1 MIWVLTRKLL
11 RDLRVGLVVVCL
23 LLFGFEFL
31 WGKVTQQSV
40 AVTGK
45 LAEQMRFFRE
55 VFFESETGKLVQRL
69 IGGDQIDFGQVQDA
83 LSIGYV
89 HPLIQT
95 ILCIWAIGR
104 ASGAIAGELDRGTL
118 ELLLAQPVAR
128 YQLIAAHFVVDLV
141 TIPLLALS
149 MWAGTCLGVLAFGL
163 GEPSAEIPTFAE
175 VASFA
180 PALANVA
187 LLLFAVTG
195 YTMLL
200 SAAGRWR
207 PRVMG
212 IAVLLTL
219 LQFLINV
226 IAQAW
231 KTIEWTRPLTVFY
244 YYQPQPLILGKAD
257 AAEAVRNAV
266 VLCLIGTL
274 GYVLALWTFCRR
286 DLPAPL

>member
-1 MIWVLTRKLL
+1 MIWVLVRKLL
-11 RDLRVGLVVVCL
+11 RDVRVGLLVVCL
-23 LLFGFEFL
+23 LLGGFEFL

-118 ELLLAQPVAR
+118 ELLLAQPLARHRLIVAH
-128 YQLIAAHFVVDLV
+128 LLVDLI

-149 MWAGTCLGVLAFGL
+149 MWAGTCLGVLTFGL
-163 GEPSAEIPTFAE
+163 GEATAEIPSFAD
-175 VASFA
+175 ALAFA
-180 PALANVA
+180 PALVNVA
-187 LLLFAVTG
+187 ALLFAVTG
-195 YTMLL
+195 YTMWI
-200 SAAGRWR
+200 SASGRWR
-207 PRVMG
+207 TRVMG

-219 LQFLINV
+219 LQFLLNV
-226 IAQAW
+226 IAQVW
-231 KTIEWTRPLTVFY
+231 KAIEWSRPFTVFY

-257 AAEAVRNAV
+257 VGEALGNVSVLLMIGAV
-266 VLCLIGTL
+266 
-274 GYVLALWTFCRR
+274 GYALALGTFCRR